1 MNAYEFNDSQ
11 NGLIKDLSQKMRFV
25 AYFSIVVGI
34 LAIVGG
40 LFTFAR
46 GGLSSLIQGVI
57 AIVIGTWTL
66 NAANAFKLIVDT
78 QSNDVENLMGALG
91 ELRKLYTLQ
100 YWLLIIA
107 IIFIALALISLIYL
121 YYRTR

>member
-25 AYFSIVVGI
+25 GYFSMVVGI
-34 LAIVGG
+34 LAIIGG
-40 LFTFAR
+40 LFAFTR

-57 AIVIGTWTL
+57 AIVIGLWTL

-78 QSNDVENLMGALG
+78 QGNDVENLMGALG

-107 IIFIALALISLIYL
+107 IIFIALGLISLIFFAA
-121 YYRTR
+121 TR